1 MFILLYNPDT
11 QLFGLLPHPLDS
23 CSSGLRDFTSRA
35 ESTFPG
41 SALPVQPIRIILQL
55 KEPLGF
61 AWELEPGSCL
71 GQGWAEFPPNNLPW
85 RLNAAQY
92 HMEQ

>member
-11 QLFGLLPHPLDS
+11 QVVWPA
-23 CSSGLRDFTSRA
+23 SSPFGLRDFTSRA

-41 SALPVQPIRIILQL
+41 SALQVQPIRIILQL

-61 AWELEPGSCL
+61 DWELEPGSCL
-71 GQGWAEFPPNNLPW
+71 GQGWAVSY
-85 RLNAAQY
+85 Q
-92 HMEQ
+92 